1 MSLTYSSRNH
11 IISGSFLR
19 ADCIDDANVSQ
30 PSQLDLDSFIG
41 VVDGKLTWGAQGW
54 SRQARNVS
62 ISRGILSAEVRHGDK
77 WVASTINLD
86 EHVRNSNGALE
97 VYELE
102 GLKAPVVKG
111 FDVTGAQG

>member
-1 MSLTYSSRNH
+1 MSFSYSSRNH
-11 IISGSFLR
+11 VISGSVLR

-30 PSQLDLDSFIG
+30 PSQIDLDSFIG

-54 SRQARNVS
+54 SHEARNVS
-62 ISRGILSAEVRHGDK
+62 ISRGILSAEVKHGDK

-86 EHVRNSNGALE
+86 EHVRNNGGALE

-102 GLKAPVVKG
+102 GFKAPVVKG
-111 FDVTGAQG
+111 FDMTGVQG